1 VAEQRSDAE
10 RILAGVLDEPVVL
23 AGDPTALS
31 VRAPDPERVADA
43 LSALARSGVVVT
55 EFALGQPSLDEV
67 FLQLTGRPA
76 DETVPTEE
84 MA

>member
-1 VAEQRSDAE
+1 VADQRDDAE
-10 RILAGVLDEPVVL
+10 RILTEVLDEPVVL

-31 VRAPDPERVADA
+31 VRASDPERAGDA
-43 LSALARSGVVVT
+43 LSALARAGVVVT

-76 DETVPTEE
+76 DDTVPTEE
-84 MA
+84 VA